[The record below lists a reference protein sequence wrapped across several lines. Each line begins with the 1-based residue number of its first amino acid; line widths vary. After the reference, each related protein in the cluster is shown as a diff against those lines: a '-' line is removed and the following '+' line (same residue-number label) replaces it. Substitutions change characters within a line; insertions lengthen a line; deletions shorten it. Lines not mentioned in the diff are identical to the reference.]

1 LVERR
6 AFNPKVGG
14 SNPPGPAKGYIVSV
28 QNELIE
34 EFHNWLVARKDH
46 SSRHSIDLFYRAKK
60 LLKYTNSIVSL
71 KALLQAFERLKLE
84 GLSEKSISNY
94 KNALAKLLEF
104 LEEKYDIQGLKQS
117 IMQEIGKYYKWKQ
130 SSNIGIHQLLNGLT
144 KEDVIKGFHNLFK
157 EEDKLFY
164 AILTITGLRRGE
176 ALSIK
181 IEDIDLENRVI
192 YLNLIRRT
200 KRVYFVFINSEV
212 KDMLEEYINK
222 HSLSKG
228 ILFKFSNRRLRYI
241 FRMASYENKKVTA
254 QLLRKFFA
262 TYSIE
267 NGTNPLIVDFLQGR
281 VSFSI
286 LTRHYLR
293 SSIKSLRKEYEK
305 VWGKSGV
312 I

>member
-1 LVERR
+1 M
-6 AFNPKVGG
+6 
-14 SNPPGPAKGYIVSV
+14 
-28 QNELIE
+28 
-34 EFHNWLVARKDH
+34 
-46 SSRHSIDLFYRAKK
+46 
-60 LLKYTNSIVSL
+60 LKYTNSIVSL